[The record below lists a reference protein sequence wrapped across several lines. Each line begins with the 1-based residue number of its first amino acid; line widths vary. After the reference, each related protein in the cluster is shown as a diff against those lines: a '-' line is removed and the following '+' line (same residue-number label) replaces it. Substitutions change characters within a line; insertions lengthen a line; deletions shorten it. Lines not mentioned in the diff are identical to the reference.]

1 LITERETQLSEKER
15 EELFEKLSDPKE
27 FKKYAE
33 QISLLIRAFDGR
45 PMEDD
50 SLITKL
56 TDVKNILERSRFPTY
71 PILGKQEYLR
81 LIAKYN
87 PQAQACKDWAEF
99 EAQALISYK
108 GQGREEYVDMT
119 KSAQIIPETPLYL
132 GEQQKPGIQQQ
143 PQKKGFWSR
152 LRRPAKTE
160 SEFNE

>member
-1 LITERETQLSEKER
+1 MSISKTELSEKER
-15 EELFEKLSDPKE
+15 EELFERLMDPKE

-33 QISLLIRAFDGR
+33 QISMLIRAFDGR

-87 PQAQACKDWAEF
+87 PQAKACKEWAEV

-119 KSAQIIPETPLYL
+119 KTAQPIPETTLHL
-132 GEQQKPGIQQQ
+132 GEQQKQGVQQQ
-143 PQKKGFWSR
+143 QKKGFWNR
-152 LRRPAKTE
+152 FRRSAKTE
-160 SEFNE
+160 SEFSNE